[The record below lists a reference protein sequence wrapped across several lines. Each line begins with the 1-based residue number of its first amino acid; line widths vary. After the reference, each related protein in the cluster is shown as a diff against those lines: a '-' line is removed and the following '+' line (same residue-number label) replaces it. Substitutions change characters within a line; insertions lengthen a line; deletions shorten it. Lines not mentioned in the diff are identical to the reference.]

1 MEINFYQAVKIAAV
15 AYILYRVWLMLFR
28 KRLFGLWDA
37 LFGKSR
43 RLAVPK
49 EIRPA
54 AVQPPV
60 SVIGR
65 VNHVILEDPLK
76 ARYKP
81 QPVATVD
88 LEPTGWIG
96 QQEPVSADEI
106 GIPKPPYIPS
116 EEELDFPPPDDNENG
131 ISSGVTFEDLSNA
144 VEVLRTGVQD
154 EGRRL
159 CAAETVYKIQDTEL
173 EEFLT
178 NEVADIETVHKLLKE
193 CLDENG
199 FPLKKNNDP
208 LAYFNIED
216 YV

>member
-15 AYILYRVWLMLFR
+15 VYILYRVWLMLFR
-28 KRLFGLWDA
+28 KRLLGLWDA
-37 LFGKSR
+37 LFVKSR
-43 RLAVPK
+43 KPAVSK
-49 EIRPA
+49 EIRLA
-54 AVQPPV
+54 AARPSA

-76 ARYKP
+76 ARRKP
-81 QPVATVD
+81 QPVSTVD

-96 QQEPVSADEI
+96 QQEPVSADEVDA
-106 GIPKPPYIPS
+106 PEPPYIPL
-116 EEELDFPPPDDNENG
+116 EDELDFPPPDDNEAG

-159 CAAETVYKIQDTEL
+159 CAAEIVYKIRDTEL

-178 NEVADIETVHKLLKE
+178 SEVADIETVHKLLKE

-199 FPLKKNNDP
+199 FPLKNNDP
-208 LAYFNIED
+208 LTDFNIED